1 MSNIDSQILLFADD
15 TCLYKSLTNPIDDIQ
30 RLNGDLTTLS
40 DWASQWLVNF
50 NPAKT
55 KFMIFSKKTP
65 PPQYSSLY
73 LNGKK
78 LVAVTSHKQLGL
90 IFNSNMTWD
99 DHIQDRCNKA
109 MMRVTLLKRIALRVP
124 PITKLSIYISFIR
137 PLLEYCSVI
146 FDSCSANMSDML
158 ENVQRQ
164 AALSITGAYT
174 HTSHTDLFAELGL
187 PLLTKRRKMAKL
199 ILLHKIINGQTPTYL
214 RDILPPVQVRNYNT
228 RQGDNTL
235 TLPIIKKNYMLKSFI
250 PSTIRLWNEL
260 DNRTQNISDLENF
273 RIALLSKFSPEKPY
287 KPYLLG
293 YDKEYVYL
301 ARLRM
306 GLSGLNAH
314 RRRYHFIENGRCPNC
329 LFKIEDTL
337 HFVLHC
343 PSYAAHRAEMLDH
356 LSPVFPAIKND
367 AQSRLRKVQ
376 KNVLKNL
383 IFGMGNESVDR
394 KIFEHV
400 AQYVKNTKR
409 FM

>member
-1 MSNIDSQILLFADD
+1 
-15 TCLYKSLTNPIDDIQ
+15 
-30 RLNGDLTTLS
+30 
-40 DWASQWLVNF
+40 
-50 NPAKT
+50 
-55 KFMIFSKKTP
+55 
-65 PPQYSSLY
+65 
-73 LNGKK
+73 
-78 LVAVTSHKQLGL
+78 
-90 IFNSNMTWD
+90 
-99 DHIQDRCNKA
+99 
-109 MMRVTLLKRIALRVP
+109 
-124 PITKLSIYISFIR
+124 
-137 PLLEYCSVI
+137 
-146 FDSCSANMSDML
+146 
-158 ENVQRQ
+158 
-164 AALSITGAYT
+164 
-174 HTSHTDLFAELGL
+174 
-187 PLLTKRRKMAKL
+187 
-199 ILLHKIINGQTPTYL
+199 
-214 RDILPPVQVRNYNT
+214 
-228 RQGDNTL
+228 
-235 TLPIIKKNYMLKSFI
+235 MLKSFI

-383 IFGMGNESVDR
+383 IFGTGNESVDR
-394 KIFEHV
+394 
-400 AQYVKNTKR
+400 
-409 FM
+409 